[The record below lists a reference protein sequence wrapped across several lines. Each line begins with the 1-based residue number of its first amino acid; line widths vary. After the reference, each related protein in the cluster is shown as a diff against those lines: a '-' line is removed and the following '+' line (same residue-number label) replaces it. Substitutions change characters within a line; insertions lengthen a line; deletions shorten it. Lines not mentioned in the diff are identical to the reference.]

1 MISLSDIF
9 FPWLAWSRSLCSN
22 SPESLMNTHINV
34 PGAGEEIIG
43 SSQGSGASHV
53 ESISMAQA
61 VALLFFTV
69 LL

>member
-1 MISLSDIF
+1 MISLSDF
-9 FPWLAWSRSLCSN
+9 FPLLVWPRSLCSN

-43 SSQGSGASHV
+43 SSLGSSAGHV
-53 ESISMAQA
+53 PSISMAQA

-69 LL
+69 QL